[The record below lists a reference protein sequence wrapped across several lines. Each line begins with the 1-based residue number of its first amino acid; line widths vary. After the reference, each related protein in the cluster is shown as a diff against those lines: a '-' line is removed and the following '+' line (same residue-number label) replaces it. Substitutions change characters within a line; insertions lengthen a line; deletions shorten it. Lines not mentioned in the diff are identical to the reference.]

1 MQSSLSDSEFELFR
15 THIKQRYG
23 INLSDQ
29 KKSLVYSRLRGILE
43 ERGFKTFKDY
53 YNKLLSDKDGDL
65 TKEFINKITTNH
77 TFFMREK
84 EHFDFLTNRIL
95 PEIEERHKKTKD
107 IRLWCA
113 ACSSGEEAYML
124 QMILQEYFANKP
136 GWNTEI
142 LATDISNT
150 VLNKAYRGI
159 YPKDSLDVI
168 PELWRKKYFKAY
180 DSHHMVAENILKQ
193 NITFARFN
201 LIEDNFNFKNLFQ
214 VIFCRNV
221 MIYFDANT
229 RSTLVNKFYNVSESG
244 AYLFIGQSENL
255 SYSNTKYKYATPAVY
270 KKL

>member
-1 MQSSLSDSEFELFR
+1 MKVLTDGEFELFR
-15 THIKQRYG
+15 AHIKKRYG

-29 KKSLVYSRLRGILE
+29 KKSLVYSRLRSIIE
-43 ERGFKTFKDY
+43 ARGLKTFKEY
-53 YNKLLSDKDGDL
+53 YDMILHDKDGEL
-65 TKEFINKITTNH
+65 TKEFIGKITTNH

-84 EHFDFLTNRIL
+84 EHFDYLMDKIL
-95 PEIEERHKKTKD
+95 PVVEEKHKNTKD

-113 ACSSGEEAYML
+113 ACSSGEEPYTL

-159 YPKDSLDVI
+159 YPTDAVDVV
-168 PELWRKKYFKAY
+168 PENWRKKYFKKY
-180 DSHHMVAENILKQ
+180 DSNHLVADKVLKD

-201 LIEDNFNFKNLFQ
+201 LIEDKFVFKKPFQ

-221 MIYFDANT
+221 MIYFDAPT
-229 RSTLVNKFYNVSESG
+229 RNELVSKFYQVSEAGS
-244 AYLFIGQSENL
+244 YLFIGQSENI
-255 SYSNTKYKYATPAVY
+255 SYSDTNYKYAMPAVY
-270 KKL
+270 KRL